1 MRRWLGVVV
10 GAAVAGLVAAL
21 LLTNRGGPG
30 IPVWMGI
37 CTNNAGVARTW
48 TNADSGLF
56 SLFQGSGSASASA
69 SASDSK
75 NAPQAA
81 PLAVKPQEPVL
92 DAIAHG
98 VDPVDAARL
107 FGTIFLPG
115 NISAAER
122 AAAQDPATYGWRCAR

>member
-30 IPVWMGI
+30 IPVWTGI

-48 TNADSGLF
+48 TNADSGF
-56 SLFQGSGSASASA
+56 FGLFQGSGSASASGA
-69 SASDSK
+69 MSDTK

-81 PLAVKPQEPVL
+81 PPSVKPQEPVL

-107 FGTIFLPG
+107 FGTVFLPG

-122 AAAQDPATYGWRCAR
+122 AAAQDPATYGWHCAQ